1 MLDEDTLTDGTL
13 MDGDAPVTDTPAT
26 AVVLVVEDGAAEREA
41 LARVL
46 RLEDYVVLSARNPE
60 HALTL
65 IDQPIDIIVSDLKMG
80 ARTGLD
86 LMQLWNARKPDTPF
100 IIITAYGDVES
111 AVTAMKLGARDYLSK
126 PVDPGK
132 LLELVRLNL
141 RQARNKA
148 AAAGQAAA
156 LAGAPAA
163 DGATAERG
171 IGKLV
176 GMSAPIERI
185 RAQILRVAP
194 TDSTVLVLGES
205 GTGKELVAEAVHV
218 HSARGEQ
225 PFVVVNMAAVPEAL
239 VESELFGHVKG
250 SFTGATADRIGR
262 FEAADGGTLF
272 IDEIGDFPL
281 PSQAKLLR
289 VLENRVVQPVGG
301 NENRPVNVR
310 LVAATSRNLRQMI
323 AEGRFREDLY
333 YRLNVVTIEL
343 TPLRDRREDVPVLIE
358 HFVRHLARELH
369 KPMPAIS
376 EDLQAFLA
384 GYVWPGNVR
393 QLRNCLERMMVLAT
407 GPQLTLED
415 LPADLRASAR
425 LTPASAAVDD
435 ASQLDRLEKSVIL
448 QTLKRFEG
456 NRTRTAE
463 ALGISIRTLQRR
475 LKEWG
480 Q

>member
-1 MLDEDTLTDGTL
+1 MLDEEML
-13 MDGDAPVTDTPAT
+13 MDTEDRVAEATPT

-46 RLEDYVVLSARNPE
+46 RLEDYVVLTARNPE

-65 IDQPIDIIVSDLKMG
+65 IDQSVDIVVSDLKMG
-80 ARTGLD
+80 ARSGLD
-86 LMQLWNARKPDTPF
+86 LMQLWNARKPETPF

-111 AVTAMKLGARDYLSK
+111 AVAAMKLGARDYLSK

-132 LLELVRLNL
+132 LLELVRSNL
-141 RQARNKA
+141 RQAREKA
-148 AAAGQAAA
+148 AAVPAGT
-156 LAGAPAA
+156 AGS
-163 DGATAERG
+163 ATTEGQAERG

-176 GMSAPIERI
+176 GMSAPIDRV

-205 GTGKELVAEAVHV
+205 GTGKELAAEAVHV
-218 HSARGEQ
+218 HSARGDQ

-289 VLENRVVQPVGG
+289 VLENKVVQPVGG
-301 NENRPVNVR
+301 NDARPVNVR

-369 KPMPAIS
+369 KPMPALS

-407 GPQLTLED
+407 DTELTLED
-415 LPADLRASAR
+415 LPADLRTAAR
-425 LTPASAAVDD
+425 LTPATTAVDE

>member
-1 MLDEDTLTDGTL
+1 
-13 MDGDAPVTDTPAT
+13 
-26 AVVLVVEDGAAEREA
+26 
-41 LARVL
+41 
-46 RLEDYVVLSARNPE
+46 
-60 HALTL
+60 
-65 IDQPIDIIVSDLKMG
+65 
-80 ARTGLD
+80 
-86 LMQLWNARKPDTPF
+86 
-100 IIITAYGDVES
+100 
-111 AVTAMKLGARDYLSK
+111 MKLGARDYLAK

-132 LLELVRLNL
+132 LLELVRSNL
-141 RQARNKA
+141 QRAREKA
-148 AAAGQAAA
+148 AELAQAAGRPAEH
-156 LAGAPAA
+156 APAEPA
-163 DGATAERG
+163 APERG

-176 GMSAPIERI
+176 GMSAPIDRV
-185 RAQILRVAP
+185 RAQIMRVAP

-218 HSARGEQ
+218 HSARREQ

-301 NENRPVNVR
+301 NDARPVNVR

-358 HFVRHLARELH
+358 HFARLLARELH

-407 GPQLTLED
+407 EPELTLDD
-415 LPADLRASAR
+415 LPADLRAAAR
-425 LTPASAAVDD
+425 LTPAAAAVDE